1 MQSPELTPWSVLRDG
16 VRLISRFVRR
26 HPISFAFAVTGA
38 ATYAGA
44 IIAAS
49 RVIGWVTDTIVIP
62 VLDEGESYAGLLF
75 PAALAVLAVALA
87 KSVGIL
93 ARRTAAGYLVL
104 RTRQDI
110 RNELIDH
117 QLSLKMSWFNR
128 QSIGDLLAVADS
140 DVDQGTGV
148 LGPLPYGTGV
158 ILLLIGSFVMIMLID
173 PWIGIGAAVG
183 LGIIIAVDIR
193 GSWIT
198 YRMWEKVQEARGR
211 VSSVAHESF
220 DGALTVKALGREQY
234 VSEKFGEASD
244 GLRDD
249 LIAVNS
255 TWTSYQTVIRA
266 LPQAI
271 TIALIIVGAI
281 RIEALSLTP
290 GDLVTVAYLLA
301 LLAFPIQLIG
311 FVLWDL
317 AGSMAGWTRI
327 EEVFEAEEFVDYGD
341 LAALSDAGPAP
352 VVSGAVGFSYEE
364 GEPVFEGLDF
374 ELMAGVT
381 LAVVGPTASG
391 KSTLTRLLA
400 RLWDPDTGD
409 IRLDGRDV
417 RDFALAEL
425 PQEVS
430 YVAQDAFLFDD
441 TVAGNIALGGSFSQD
456 EVRAAALLAG
466 ADDFISE
473 LPDGYETALGERGI
487 TLSGGQ
493 RQRIALARALIR
505 KPRLMILDD
514 ATSAVDP
521 SVEAE
526 ILKSLKKADLPSTIV
541 VVAYR
546 PASIRLADEVV
557 FVDEARVVAH
567 GTHSELL
574 RSTSGYARLVQAYE
588 EDARR
593 MEQEAS

>member
-1 MQSPELTPWSVLRDG
+1 
-16 VRLISRFVRR
+16 
-26 HPISFAFAVTGA
+26 
-38 ATYAGA
+38 
-44 IIAAS
+44 
-49 RVIGWVTDTIVIP
+49 
-62 VLDEGESYAGLLF
+62 
-75 PAALAVLAVALA
+75 
-87 KSVGIL
+87 
-93 ARRTAAGYLVL
+93 
-104 RTRQDI
+104 
-110 RNELIDH
+110 
-117 QLSLKMSWFNR
+117 
-128 QSIGDLLAVADS
+128 
-140 DVDQGTGV
+140 
-148 LGPLPYGTGV
+148 
-158 ILLLIGSFVMIMLID
+158 
-173 PWIGIGAAVG
+173 
-183 LGIIIAVDIR
+183 
-193 GSWIT
+193 
-198 YRMWEKVQEARGR
+198 
-211 VSSVAHESF
+211 
-220 DGALTVKALGREQY
+220 
-234 VSEKFGEASD
+234 
-244 GLRDD
+244 
-249 LIAVNS
+249 
-255 TWTSYQTVIRA
+255 
-266 LPQAI
+266 
-271 TIALIIVGAI
+271 
-281 RIEALSLTP
+281 
-290 GDLVTVAYLLA
+290 
-301 LLAFPIQLIG
+301 
-311 FVLWDL
+311 
-317 AGSMAGWTRI
+317 MAGWTRI
-327 EEVFEAEEFVDYGD
+327 EEVFEADEFIDYGD

-352 VVSGAVGFSYEE
+352 VATGAVGFAYEE
-364 GEPVFEGLDF
+364 GAPVFEGLEF
-374 ELMAGVT
+374 ELKAGVT

-441 TVAGNIALGGSFSQD
+441 TVAGNIALSGSFSLD

-526 ILKSLKKADLPSTIV
+526 ILKSLKRADLPSTIV

-557 FVDEARVVAH
+557 FVDEGRVVAH

-574 RSTSGYARLVQAYE
+574 QSTSGYARLVQAYE

>member
-1 MQSPELTPWSVLRDG
+1 MQAPELTPWSVLRDG

-26 HPISFAFAVTGA
+26 HPVAFALGVTGA

-49 RVIGWVTDTIVIP
+49 RVIGWVTDSVVIP
-62 VLDEGESYAGLLF
+62 VLDGGKSHSGLLF
-75 PAALAVLAVALA
+75 PAVLAVLGVALA

-93 ARRTAAGYLVL
+93 ARRTAAGYLQL

-110 RNELIDH
+110 RNDLVDH
-117 QLSLKMSWFNR
+117 ELSLKMSWFNR

-158 ILLLIGSFVMIMLID
+158 ILLLIGSFIMIMLID
-173 PWIGIGAAVG
+173 PWIGLGAAIG
-183 LGIIIAVDIR
+183 LAIIIVVDIR

-198 YRMWEKVQEARGR
+198 FRMWEKVQEARGR
-211 VSSVAHESF
+211 VSSMAHESF
-220 DGALTVKALGREQY
+220 DGALTVKSLGREQY
-234 VSEKFGEASD
+234 VSDRFGFASD
-244 GLRDD
+244 ALRDD

-255 TWTSYQTVIRA
+255 TWASYQTLIRA

-281 RIEALSLTP
+281 RIEAQLLTP

-327 EEVFEAEEFVDYGD
+327 EEVFAADEFIDYGE
-341 LAALSDAGPAP
+341 LAAASDAGPAS
-352 VVSGAVGFSYEE
+352 VATGAVGFGYVD
-364 GEPVFEGLDF
+364 GAPVFDGLHL
-374 ELMAGVT
+374 ELKAGVT

-441 TVAGNIALGGSFSQD
+441 TVAGNIVLGSTFS
-456 EVRAAALLAG
+456 EEELRAAARLAR
-466 ADDFISE
+466 ADDFISD
-473 LPDGYETALGERGI
+473 LPHEYQTALGERGI

-505 KPRLMILDD
+505 RPRLMILDD

-526 ILKSLKKADLPSTIV
+526 ILMSLKQADLPSTIV

-557 FVDEARVVAH
+557 YVDEGRVVAH
-567 GTHSELL
+567 GTHSDLL
-574 RSTSGYARLVQAYE
+574 RSTPGYARLVQAYE
-588 EDARR
+588 EDARN